1 MQDQITPEP
10 DANSTVY
17 TLDDLSKR
25 LKRTVESVFDHVR
38 VRAEVSRPTR
48 AASGHLY
55 FTLKDDSAT
64 LDAVCWKGVAAGLTT
79 MPEEGLEVVVTGKL
93 STFPGR
99 SKYQIVVQDVEI
111 AGEGAILKQ
120 LEERRRR
127 LAAEGLFDPERKQ
140 PIPSMPRVIGVVTSP
155 TGAVIRDILHRLK
168 ERFPVHVLVWPVL
181 VQGESAAA
189 EITAAIDGFDALV
202 DTPTDTPSDT
212 LPHGLPKPDVLIVA
226 RGGGSLEDLMAFN
239 DEAVVRAVARCR
251 LPVISAV
258 GHETDTTLIDHAAD
272 RRAPTPTAAAEM
284 ATPVAAEITARLNE
298 LSARM
303 LRAVSRQ
310 IEDAGQRVRHL
321 DRALGDP
328 GMVIEARGQ
337 RLDLAERGL
346 DQHLDTLLAA
356 GERQLS
362 RIGDRLPT
370 PTQQLAEATE
380 AVSHLGQ
387 RADHA
392 IERLMRGRAEKAGR
406 LGERLTAPM
415 EKIARTESRLEV
427 IFERMAASMR
437 QRLESA
443 GQQLEQAGRLLE
455 STSFQR
461 TLDRGFAIVSSA
473 EGGIIRSASMANAGS
488 EVSIRFA
495 DGQRDAVIA
504 GKAAEAKMPASS
516 IKTPSKRKPQGKPD
530 GDGGQGD
537 LF

>member
-10 DANSTVY
+10 DGNQTVY

-79 MPEEGLEVVVTGKL
+79 MPEEGLEVVVTGKI

-189 EITAAIDGFDALV
+189 EITAAIDGFDAFV
-202 DTPTDTPSDT
+202 DMPADGMS
-212 LPHGLPKPDVLIVA
+212 HGLPTPDVLIIA

-239 DEAVVRAVARCR
+239 DENVVRAVARCR

-303 LRAVSRQ
+303 MRAVSRQ
-310 IEDAGQRVRHL
+310 IEDAGQRIRHL

-337 RLDLAERGL
+337 RLDLAARGL
-346 DQHLDTLLAA
+346 DQHLDTLLAT
-356 GERQLS
+356 GERRLS

-370 PTQQLAEATE
+370 PTQQLSEATE
-380 AVSHLGQ
+380 VVSRLGQ

-392 IERLMRGRAEKAGR
+392 IENLMRSSADKAGR

-415 EKIARTESRLEV
+415 EKIARTESRLDV

-437 QRLESA
+437 QRLETA
-443 GQQLEQAGRLLE
+443 GQQLEQASRLLE

-461 TLDRGFAIVSSA
+461 TLDRGFAIVSTA
-473 EGGIIRSASMANAGS
+473 EGGIIRSASMAAEGS
-488 EVSIRFA
+488 DVSIRFA

-504 GKAAEAKMPASS
+504 GKTAGTTSS
-516 IKTPSKRKPQGKPD
+516 TTPTKIPSKQKPQRKPPGD
-530 GDGGQGD
+530 GGGQGD